1 MLMFNL
7 NFENQILQRFYKQF
21 KLYINLNLFNFNYII
36 NERRISVIV
45 NGKEMEFENITILKL
60 LKNLN
65 LDMDK
70 VVVEVNFEIISR
82 ENYQNFMLDK
92 EDKIEIISL
101 VGGG

>member
-1 MLMFNL
+1 M
-7 NFENQILQRFYKQF
+7 
-21 KLYINLNLFNFNYII
+21 
-36 NERRISVIV
+36 IV

-65 LDMDK
+65 LDMNK

-82 ENYQNFMLDK
+82 ENYQNFMLNK

>member
-1 MLMFNL
+1 M
-7 NFENQILQRFYKQF
+7 
-21 KLYINLNLFNFNYII
+21 
-36 NERRISVIV
+36 IV

-70 VVVEVNFEIISR
+70 VVVEVNFEIIST
-82 ENYQNFMLDK
+82 ENYQNFMLNK